1 MSEFSRLLDDEAVLK
16 RVAKLGYHTPTP
28 IQEAAIPHILD
39 GDNVMGAAP
48 TGTGKTAAFML
59 PVLQLLGQHPRREEE
74 SYTFPRVLLIAPTRE
89 LAQQLAANFRDYG
102 RNCGNRV
109 LLLCGGQNPR
119 DQFEKM
125 ARGGDIVVAT
135 PGRLYELMTQKR
147 VDLTQIQCLILD
159 EADRLL
165 DLGFAE
171 DLQRIVRRLPEGRQN
186 LLFSATF
193 DASVRELAA
202 ELMPDAIELGQ
213 KDANRTNINVS
224 QRLHP
229 VDHQDKGNATVTL
242 LHEHRFAQV
251 MVFTKT
257 KKGADVLTEQ
267 LKREGFQAE
276 VLHGDKV
283 QTERDRI
290 LEAFRSHKLRVLVT
304 TDVASRGI
312 DIEHLPAV
320 INHDL
325 PPIAHDYIHRIG
337 RTGRAGEKG
346 VAISLIAA
354 HEVDTLTEIETL
366 IGRVLPRED
375 LIGHVPSHS
384 VPETGPGIRPG
395 QRKKKNEPKKGGK
408 KGAAAQKTSLGHS
421 EELTSVPRA
430 NRAPVRPV
438 QKKKKAPV
446 RAEGNL
452 FTGKKKVTKRSI
464 D

>member
-1 MSEFSRLLDDEAVLK
+1 MSEFRKLLDDEAVLK
-16 RVAKLGYHTPTP
+16 RVEKIGYRIPTP
-28 IQEAAIPHILD
+28 IQEAAIPHILE
-39 GDNVMGAAP
+39 GSNVMGAAP

-59 PVLQLLGQHPRREEE
+59 PVLQLLGMHPRSEEKG
-74 SYTFPRVLLIAPTRE
+74 YTFPRVLLIAPTRE
-89 LAQQLAANFRDYG
+89 LAQQLAENFRDYG

-109 LLLCGGQNPR
+109 MLLCGGQNPR
-119 DQFEKM
+119 DQYEKM
-125 ARGGDIVVAT
+125 ARGGDIIVAT
-135 PGRLYELMTQKR
+135 PGRLYELITQKR

-193 DASVRELAA
+193 DKSVRELAA

-213 KDANRTNINVS
+213 KDANRANINVS

-229 VDHQDKGNATVTL
+229 VDHQDKGNAVVTL

-267 LKREGFQAE
+267 LKREGFQAD

-283 QTERDRI
+283 QAERDRI

-354 HEVDTLTEIETL
+354 HEVDTLNEIETL

-384 VPETGPGIRPG
+384 VPETGPG
-395 QRKKKNEPKKGGK
+395 QKKKKVVTKKVK
-408 KGAAAQKTSLGHS
+408 KGAAAQKTSLGHT

-438 QKKKKAPV
+438 QKKKKTPV

>member
-1 MSEFSRLLDDEAVLK
+1 MSEFRKLLDDEAVLK
-16 RVAKLGYHTPTP
+16 RVEKIGYRIPTP
-28 IQEAAIPHILD
+28 IQEAAIPHILE
-39 GDNVMGAAP
+39 GSNVMGAAP

-59 PVLQLLGQHPRREEE
+59 PVLQLLGMHPRSEEKG
-74 SYTFPRVLLIAPTRE
+74 YTFPRVLLIAPTRE
-89 LAQQLAANFRDYG
+89 LAQQLAENFRDYG

-109 LLLCGGQNPR
+109 MLLCGGQNPR
-119 DQFEKM
+119 DQYEKM
-125 ARGGDIVVAT
+125 ARGGDIIVAT
-135 PGRLYELMTQKR
+135 PGRLYELITQKR

-193 DASVRELAA
+193 DKSVRELAA

-213 KDANRTNINVS
+213 KDANRANINVS

-229 VDHQDKGNATVTL
+229 VDHQDKGNAVVTL

-267 LKREGFQAE
+267 LKREGFQAD

-283 QTERDRI
+283 QAERDRI

-354 HEVDTLTEIETL
+354 HEVDTLNEIETL

-384 VPETGPGIRPG
+384 VPETGPG
-395 QRKKKNEPKKGGK
+395 QKKKKVVPKKVK
-408 KGAAAQKTSLGHS
+408 KGAAAQKTSLGHT